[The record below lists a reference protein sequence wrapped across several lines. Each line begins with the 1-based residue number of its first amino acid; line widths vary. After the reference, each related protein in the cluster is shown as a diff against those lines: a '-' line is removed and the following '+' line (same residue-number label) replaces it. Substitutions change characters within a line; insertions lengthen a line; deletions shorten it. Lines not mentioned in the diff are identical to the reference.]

1 MPGEASVNERI
12 EQLLKRIKELQE
24 ELHLELAEL
33 AARFRYTI
41 EQRRVVFERDVAA
54 YHRRLKQNLFDYI
67 INTRLSLLVTAP
79 FLYGMVVPLMVF
91 DLWLSACQA
100 VFFPIYGIK
109 KVPRGDFIVI
119 DRQYL
124 NYLNIIE
131 RINCAYCGYATG
143 VFAYARE
150 IGARAEN
157 YWCPIKHAR
166 RIHDEHSLYAG
177 FEEYGN
183 AEGFR
188 ERMYPADGVKKT

>member
-1 MPGEASVNERI
+1 MNERI
-12 EQLLKRIKELQE
+12 EHLLKRIKELQE

-33 AARFRYTI
+33 AKRFRYTI
-41 EQRRVVFERDVAA
+41 EQRKVIFELEVAE
-54 YHRRLKQNLFDYI
+54 YHRRLKANLYQYI
-67 INTRLSLLVTAP
+67 INTRLSALMTAP
-79 FLYGMVVPLMVF
+79 FLYAMLVPLMIF
-91 DLWLSACQA
+91 DLWLTACQA

-109 KVPRGDFIVI
+109 KVPRGDFIVL
-119 DRQYL
+119 DRHYL
-124 NYLNIIE
+124 NYLNIFE
-131 RINCAYCGYATG
+131 RMSCAYCGYANG

-166 RIHDEHSLYAG
+166 RIHDEHSLYGG

-188 ERMYPADGVKKT
+188 ERMYPPDAAKKT